1 MDMALLEIKIVGC
14 PVLRQRAEPVG
25 VVTDEVRT
33 LVKDMFETMY
43 AAEGIGLAAPQVGVG
58 LRVVV
63 LDVRPRDATAEPTVL
78 INPNQLQSD
87 EEVLGEE
94 GCLSLPGIV
103 GEVKRPST
111 VLLEALGVDGAR
123 FEVELKGIAAR
134 AALHEMDHLDGVLL
148 TDHLGTIKRNL
159 LRKQLRVLRR
169 EGKHQRPGRTQATEL
184 PADAGL
190 PAGVGRKAS

>member
-1 MDMALLEIKIVGC
+1 MAIRKIRIWPDPALNEVAA
-14 PVLRQRAEPVG
+14 PIESV
-25 VVTDEVRT
+25 DDDVRT
-33 LVKDMFETMY
+33 LVADMFETMY

-58 LRVVV
+58 LRIVV

-78 INPNQLQSD
+78 INPNLFQSD

-103 GEVKRPST
+103 GEVKRLST
-111 VLLEALGVDGAR
+111 VRLETLGVDGAR
-123 FEVELKGIAAR
+123 FEAELTGIAAR

-148 TDHLGTIKRNL
+148 TDHLGAIKRNL

-169 EGKHQRPGRTQATEL
+169 EGKRQQPGRTHAIEL

-190 PAGVGRKAS
+190 AAGVGQKVS

>member
-1 MDMALLEIKIVGC
+1 MAILEIKVVGC
-14 PVLRQRAEPVG
+14 PVLRRRAEPVEA
-25 VVTDEVRT
+25 VTDEVRT

-78 INPNQLQSD
+78 INPTQLQAD

-111 VLLEALGVDGAR
+111 VLLESLGVDGAR
-123 FEVELKGIAAR
+123 FQLELTGIAAR

-169 EGKHQRPGRTQATEL
+169 EGKRQSSERKRAVEL
-184 PADAGL
+184 PVDADL
-190 PAGVGRKAS
+190 RAGVG